1 MPFWF
6 PLKKSRSLKLFL
18 VFAGVIFLGVMFLR
32 IYGNLSDSVPHKDY
46 ESIKKYYR
54 EELAQL
60 KEMNQELS
68 LRLSQVQEKFGEI
81 VRERDSLRE
90 DKSQLLFML
99 EKLEKQSNVFK
110 TASTAEEGMRKF
122 AQSWLMRISDLK
134 SDYVKEGATARD
146 ALIDEVNEIIKGLK
160 EDFSRDTFIST
171 IDYCTITSNVKKD
184 IVRAKKKLGS
194 ISAHLREYYPPRD
207 D

>member
-32 IYGNLSDSVPHKDY
+32 IYGNLFDSVPHKDY
-46 ESIKKYYR
+46 ESIKNYYR

-68 LRLSQVQEKFGEI
+68 LRLSQVQEKVGEI
-81 VRERDSLRE
+81 VRERDSLQE

-146 ALIDEVNEIIKGLK
+146 ALVDEVNEIIKGLK
-160 EDFSRDTFIST
+160 EDFSGDTFIST

>member
-32 IYGNLSDSVPHKDY
+32 IYGNLFDSVPHKDY
-46 ESIKKYYR
+46 ESIKNYYR

-68 LRLSQVQEKFGEI
+68 LRLSQVQEKVGEI
-81 VRERDSLRE
+81 VREWDSLQE

-146 ALIDEVNEIIKGLK
+146 ALVDEVNEIVKGLK

-194 ISAHLREYYPPRD
+194 IGAHLREYYPPRD

>member
-32 IYGNLSDSVPHKDY
+32 IYGNLFDTIPHKDY

-68 LRLSQVQEKFGEI
+68 LRLSQVQEKVGEI
-81 VRERDSLRE
+81 VRERDSLQE

-146 ALIDEVNEIIKGLK
+146 ALVDEVNEIVKGLK

-194 ISAHLREYYPPRD
+194 IGAHLREYYPPRD

>member
-68 LRLSQVQEKFGEI
+68 LRLSQVQEKVGEI

>member
-32 IYGNLSDSVPHKDY
+32 IYGNLFDSVPHKDY

-68 LRLSQVQEKFGEI
+68 LRLSQVQEKVGEI
-81 VRERDSLRE
+81 VRERDSLQE

-110 TASTAEEGMRKF
+110 TASTVEEGMRKF

-146 ALIDEVNEIIKGLK
+146 ALVDEVNEIVKGLK

>member
-6 PLKKSRSLKLFL
+6 PFKKSRSLKLFL
-18 VFAGVIFLGVMFLR
+18 VFSGVIFLGVMFLR
-32 IYGNLSDSVPHKDY
+32 VYGDLFNSVPQKDY
-46 ESIKKYYR
+46 ESIKNYYHK
-54 EELAQL
+54 ELAKL

-68 LRLSQVQEKFGEI
+68 LRLSQMQEKVGEMI
-81 VRERDSLRE
+81 RERDSLQE

-110 TASTAEEGMRKF
+110 TANVAEESIRRF
-122 AQSWLMRISDLK
+122 AQSWLMRINELK
-134 SDYVKEGATARD
+134 DDYVKEGATARD

-160 EDFSRDTFIST
+160 EDFSGDTFIGE

-194 ISAHLREYYPPRD
+194 ISAHLREYYPRSD

>member
-32 IYGNLSDSVPHKDY
+32 IYGNLFDSVPHKDY
-46 ESIKKYYR
+46 ESIKNYYR

-68 LRLSQVQEKFGEI
+68 LRLSQVQEKVGEI
-81 VRERDSLRE
+81 VRERDSLQE

-146 ALIDEVNEIIKGLK
+146 ALVDEVNEIVKGLK

-194 ISAHLREYYPPRD
+194 IGAHLREYYPPRD

>member
-1 MPFWF
+1 
-6 PLKKSRSLKLFL
+6 
-18 VFAGVIFLGVMFLR
+18 
-32 IYGNLSDSVPHKDY
+32 
-46 ESIKKYYR
+46 
-54 EELAQL
+54 
-60 KEMNQELS
+60 MNQELS
-68 LRLSQVQEKFGEI
+68 LRLSQVQEKVGEI

>member
-18 VFAGVIFLGVMFLR
+18 IFSGVIFLGVMFLR
-32 IYGNLSDSVPHKDY
+32 IYGNLFDTIPHKDY
-46 ESIKKYYR
+46 ESIKNHYR

-60 KEMNQELS
+60 KKMNQELS
-68 LRLSQVQEKFGEI
+68 LRLSQMQEKVGAI
-81 VRERDSLRE
+81 VRERDSLQE

-110 TASTAEEGMRKF
+110 TASTVEESIKKF
-122 AQSWLMRISDLK
+122 ARSWLMRIDELK
-134 SDYVKEGATARD
+134 SDYVNEGATARD
-146 ALIDEVNEIIKGLK
+146 ALIDEVNEIIEGLK
-160 EDFSRDTFIST
+160 EDFSGDTFISKT
-171 IDYCTITSNVKKD
+171 DYCTITSNVKKD
-184 IVRAKKKLGS
+184 IAQAQKKLSS
-194 ISAHLREYYPPRD
+194 ISAHLREYYSLRD

>member
-32 IYGNLSDSVPHKDY
+32 IYGNLFDTIPHKDY

-68 LRLSQVQEKFGEI
+68 LRLSQVQEKVGEI
-81 VRERDSLRE
+81 ISERDSLQD

-110 TASTAEEGMRKF
+110 TANSAEESIRRF
-122 AQSWLMRISDLK
+122 ARSWLMRINELK
-134 SDYVKEGATARD
+134 DEYVKEGTSARD
-146 ALIDEVNEIIKGLK
+146 ALIEEVNEIIKGLQ
-160 EDFSRDTFIST
+160 EDFSGDTFIST

-184 IVRAKKKLGS
+184 IVHAQKKLGS
-194 ISAHLREYYPPRD
+194 ISAYLREYYTPRD

>member
-6 PLKKSRSLKLFL
+6 SFKKSRSLKLFL
-18 VFAGVIFLGVMFLR
+18 VFFGVIFLGVMFLR
-32 IYGNLSDSVPHKDY
+32 VYGDLFDSVPQKDY
-46 ESIKKYYR
+46 ESIKNYYR
-54 EELAQL
+54 EELAKL

-68 LRLSQVQEKFGEI
+68 LRLSQMQEKVGEI
-81 VRERDSLRE
+81 VKERDSLQE

-99 EKLEKQSNVFK
+99 EKIEKQSNVLK
-110 TASTAEEGMRKF
+110 TASTAEDSIRKF
-122 AQSWLMRISDLK
+122 AQSWLMRIDELK

-160 EDFSRDTFIST
+160 EDFSGDAFISK
-171 IDYCTITSNVKKD
+171 IDYCRITSNVKKD
-184 IVRAKKKLGS
+184 IVKAKKKLGS
-194 ISAHLREYYPPRD
+194 ISAHLREYYPLRD

>member
-32 IYGNLSDSVPHKDY
+32 IYGNLFDTIPNKDY
-46 ESIKKYYR
+46 KSIKNYYR

-68 LRLSQVQEKFGEI
+68 LRLSQVQEKVGEI
-81 VRERDSLRE
+81 VRERDSLQE

-110 TASTAEEGMRKF
+110 TASTAEEGIRRF

-146 ALIDEVNEIIKGLK
+146 ALVDEVNEIVKGLK
-160 EDFSRDTFIST
+160 EDFSGDTFIST

>member
-32 IYGNLSDSVPHKDY
+32 IYGNLFDSVPHKDY

-68 LRLSQVQEKFGEI
+68 LRLSQVQEKVGEI
-81 VRERDSLRE
+81 VRERDSLQE

-146 ALIDEVNEIIKGLK
+146 ALVDEVNEIVKGLK

-194 ISAHLREYYPPRD
+194 IGAHLREYYPPRD

>member
-18 VFAGVIFLGVMFLR
+18 VFSGVIFLGVMFLR
-32 IYGNLSDSVPHKDY
+32 VYGGLFDSVPQKDY

>member
-32 IYGNLSDSVPHKDY
+32 IYGNLFDTIPHKDY

-68 LRLSQVQEKFGEI
+68 LRLSQVQEKVGEI
-81 VRERDSLRE
+81 VRERDSLQE

-146 ALIDEVNEIIKGLK
+146 ALVDEVNEIVKGLK